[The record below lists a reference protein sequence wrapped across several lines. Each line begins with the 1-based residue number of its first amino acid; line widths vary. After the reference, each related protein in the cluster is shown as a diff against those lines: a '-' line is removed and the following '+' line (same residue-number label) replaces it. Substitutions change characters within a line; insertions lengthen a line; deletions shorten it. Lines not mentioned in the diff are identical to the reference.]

1 METSTSCEFE
11 GVNSADHATY
21 KLCDLEHHVV
31 TPVSHA
37 PHLQNEGLRW
47 NTSKTP
53 RLWIWVYRTAW
64 HVKLIFSM
72 ILLNEAIK
80 TAATIKKKRWA
91 NLFEKLPKN
100 TYLKSITLFQ
110 VS

>member
-37 PHLQNEGLRW
+37 PHLQNEGLR
-47 NTSKTP
+47 
-53 RLWIWVYRTAW
+53 
-64 HVKLIFSM
+64 
-72 ILLNEAIK
+72 
-80 TAATIKKKRWA
+80 
-91 NLFEKLPKN
+91 
-100 TYLKSITLFQ
+100 
-110 VS
+110 